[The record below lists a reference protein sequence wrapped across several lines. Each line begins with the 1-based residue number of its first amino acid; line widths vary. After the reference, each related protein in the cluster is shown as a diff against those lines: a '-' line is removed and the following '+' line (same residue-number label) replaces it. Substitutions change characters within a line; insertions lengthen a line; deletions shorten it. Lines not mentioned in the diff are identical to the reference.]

1 MWGPPAL
8 LGPLLAVL
16 PLAPSVSGPSS
27 ACIPTPLPSFGR
39 AGTNYATTA
48 YAMAQPID
56 GVVSTSVRC
65 ELRDH
70 LGRLVAS
77 IGATAPGPV
86 AAATGTMQAPP
97 DPDLT
102 VCIVVNV
109 ARIDGSGVATEACSP
124 LS

>member
-1 MWGPPAL
+1 MWGPAL
-8 LGPLLAVL
+8 LGPLLAIL
-16 PLAPSVSGPSS
+16 PLTPSVSEGSS

-39 AGTNYATTA
+39 AGTTYATTA
-48 YAMAQPID
+48 YAVAQPTD
-56 GVVSTSVRC
+56 GVVSTGLRC

-86 AAATGTMQAPP
+86 AVAAGTMQAPP
-97 DPDLT
+97 DSKLT
-102 VCIVVNV
+102 VCIIVNV
-109 ARIDGSGVATEACSP
+109 ARIDGSGLTSEDCLP